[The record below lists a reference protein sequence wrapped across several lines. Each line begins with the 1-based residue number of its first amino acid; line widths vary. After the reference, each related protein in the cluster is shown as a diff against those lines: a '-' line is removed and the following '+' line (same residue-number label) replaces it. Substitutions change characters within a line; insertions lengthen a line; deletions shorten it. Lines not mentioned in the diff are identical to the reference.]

1 MRLRESRDAFT
12 HAIEIA
18 EASGA
23 GTLVYVGRFDLAEF
37 AVVLEPNEPLR
48 TARRA
53 FYAGMVALTDAL
65 RAYAPPNKPVTIDWP
80 DAIRIDGGLVGG
92 GRLGWPSSAKE
103 DEPPPWLVFGAMIR
117 TVSMTDEE
125 PGVHPLASAL
135 EQEGFG
141 EAGAV
146 QVTESFARHLMATI
160 DAWQADGFDGV
171 AREFLSRLSR
181 ERQISRRIDDNGDLL
196 TRRIGTDKAERRDL
210 HAGPGRAVLAR
221 SETRRTAVVKLL
233 RTIALDPSDTF
244 VFDVAAEPGDWAVSG
259 AFRFCDRDPAK
270 LTGKDSFG
278 LPQRLSRRAVLGL
291 VDAGADRPR
300 DRGRSPYAGG
310 TAGRA
315 TGRSGSARR
324 ILQPRSLAAE
334 EEVAF
339 AQSLCTHPIGT
350 LIAVHRSASDGEVRE
365 SFRRLQLREGQEP
378 RQGLLV
384 HGGRGRWQ

>member
-12 HAIEIA
+12 HALDIA

-65 RAYAPPNKPVTIDWP
+65 RAYAPPNKLVTIDWP
-80 DAIRIDGGLVGG
+80 DAIRIDGGLIGG
-92 GRLGWPSSAKE
+92 GRLGWPSSAKA

-117 TVSMTDEE
+117 TVSMADEE

-171 AREFLSRLSR
+171 AREFLGRLSR
-181 ERQISRRIDDNGDLL
+181 ERQTSRRIDDNGDLL
-196 TRRIGTDKAERRDL
+196 LRRIGTDKVERLDL
-210 HAGPGRAVLAR
+210 MQA
-221 SETRRTAVVKLL
+221 
-233 RTIALDPSDTF
+233 
-244 VFDVAAEPGDWAVSG
+244 
-259 AFRFCDRDPAK
+259 
-270 LTGKDSFG
+270 
-278 LPQRLSRRAVLGL
+278 
-291 VDAGADRPR
+291 
-300 DRGRSPYAGG
+300 
-310 TAGRA
+310 
-315 TGRSGSARR
+315 
-324 ILQPRSLAAE
+324 LAAPSW
-334 EEVAF
+334 F
-339 AQSLCTHPIGT
+339 DSKLGGP
-350 LIAVHRSASDGEVRE
+350 
-365 SFRRLQLREGQEP
+365 RL
-378 RQGLLV
+378 
-384 HGGRGRWQ
+384 